1 MNFSENFAVALRALA
16 ANKLRSALTMLG
28 IVIGVGAVVALM
40 ALGTGATADITSSVQ
55 GAGANL
61 VIVVPGR
68 MVRGDQRV
76 QAFLYFSDYEAL
88 RKSLDNIE
96 GIVGSF
102 QTAGTLIYN
111 AESVN
116 VSIIGTMPAYASV
129 RTYEV
134 EYGRFIQE
142 SDRQTRANVAVLG
155 AQTAKDLFHGLN
167 PLGRRVKVN
176 GVGYEVVGVLKGK
189 GGGGGFGGSAD
200 ELALV
205 PLETAYAD
213 LLGANATR
221 DGRLRVTD
229 ISISAVNAEAVDQV
243 MVQTDRLLRRQHKL
257 SRTADADF
265 TVISQA
271 SILSILGTITA
282 TLTSFL
288 GFIAAIALVVGG
300 IGVMNIMLV
309 SVTERTREIGLRK
322 AVGAKRMNILAQFLV
337 ETLTLTL
344 LGGMLGIGLGWL
356 VAVIVRAA
364 NLIKAQ
370 VTSEAILIAFAVTA
384 LVGLLS
390 GLYPAYRASR
400 LNPIDAL
407 RYE

>member
-40 ALGTGATADITSSVQ
+40 ALGTGATADITSQVQ

-76 QAFLYFSDYEAL
+76 QAFMYFADYDLL
-88 RKSLDNIE
+88 RKTLNNVDEIAA
-96 GIVGSF
+96 SF
-102 QTAGTLIYN
+102 QTTGNLIYN
-111 AESVN
+111 TESVN
-116 VSIIGTMPAYASV
+116 VSVIGTMPAYARV
-129 RTYEV
+129 RAYEV
-134 EYGRFIQE
+134 EYGRFI
-142 SDRQTRANVAVLG
+142 SDTDRQTKAPVVVLG
-155 AQTAKDLFHGLN
+155 AQTATDLFHGLN
-167 PLGRRVKVN
+167 PLGRKIKIN
-176 GVGYEVVGVLKGK
+176 GVSFDVVGVLKAK
-189 GGGGGFGGSAD
+189 GGSGGFGGSAD
-200 ELALV
+200 ALSLV
-205 PLETAYAD
+205 PLETAYSD
-213 LLGANATR
+213 LLGANATK
-221 DGRLRVTD
+221 DGKLRVTD
-229 ISISAVNAEAVDQV
+229 ISISASSSEVVNEL
-243 MVQTDRLLRRQHKL
+243 MVQTERLLRRQHKL
-257 SRTADADF
+257 GLKDDLDF
-265 TVISQA
+265 FVFSQA
-271 SILSILGTITA
+271 SILSILATITA

-322 AVGAKRMNILAQFLV
+322 AVGAKRINILSQFLV

-344 LGGMLGIGLGWL
+344 LGGVLGIGVGWL
-356 VAVIVRAA
+356 IAFIVRAL

-370 VTSEAILIAFAVTA
+370 VTPQAIMIAFAVTA

>member
-40 ALGTGATADITSSVQ
+40 ALGTGATADITSQVQ

-61 VIVVPGR
+61 VIVLPGR
-68 MVRGDQRV
+68 MTRGDQRV
-76 QAFLYFSDYEAL
+76 PAFLYYSDYEML
-88 RKSLDNIE
+88 SKSLNNVS
-96 GIVGSF
+96 GIAGSF
-102 QTAGTLIYN
+102 QTVGLLIYN
-111 AESVN
+111 TESVN
-116 VSIIGTMPAYASV
+116 VSVIGTMPAYASV
-129 RTYEV
+129 RAYEV
-134 EYGRFIQE
+134 EYGRFIE
-142 SDRQTRANVAVLG
+142 ARDRQVRARVVVLG
-155 AQTAKDLFHGLN
+155 SKTATDLFHGLN
-167 PLGRRVKVN
+167 PLGRKIKVN
-176 GVGYEVVGVLKGK
+176 GVSFEVVGVLKEK

-205 PLETAYAD
+205 PLETAYTD

-221 DGRLRVTD
+221 DGKLRVTD
-229 ISISAVNAEAVDQV
+229 ISISATDASVVNDL
-243 MVQTDRLLRRQHKL
+243 MVQAERLLRRQHRL
-257 SRTADADF
+257 SLTADLDF
-265 TVISQA
+265 FIFSQA
-271 SILSILGTITA
+271 SILSILATITA

-322 AVGAKRMNILAQFLV
+322 AVGAKRWNIMSQFLV

-344 LGGMLGIGLGWL
+344 LGGVLGIGVGWL
-356 VAVIVRAA
+356 IAFIVRAA

-370 VTSEAILIAFAVTA
+370 VTPQAIAIAFAVTA
-384 LVGLLS
+384 VVGLLS

>member
-40 ALGTGATADITSSVQ
+40 ALGTGATADITSQVQ

-61 VIVVPGR
+61 VIIVPGTIT
-68 MVRGDQRV
+68 RGDQRLPGV
-76 QAFLYFSDYEAL
+76 LYYSDYDVL
-88 RKSLDNIE
+88 SKSLDNVA

-102 QTAGTLIYN
+102 QTSGLLIYN
-111 AESVN
+111 TESVN
-116 VSIIGTMPAYASV
+116 VVVIGTMPAYAPV
-129 RTYEV
+129 RDYDV
-134 EYGRFIQE
+134 EYGRFIE
-142 SDRQTRANVAVLG
+142 ARDRQVRARVVVLG
-155 AQTAKDLFHGLN
+155 SKTATDLFHGLN
-167 PLGRRVKVN
+167 PLGRRIKVN
-176 GVGYEVVGVLKGK
+176 GVSFEVVGVLKEK
-189 GGGGGFGGSAD
+189 GGSGGFGGSAD

-205 PLETAYAD
+205 PLETAYTD

-221 DGRLRVTD
+221 NGRLRVTD
-229 ISISAVNAEAVDQV
+229 ISISATDASAVNNL
-243 MVQTDRLLRRQHKL
+243 MVQAERLLRRQHKL
-257 SRTADADF
+257 GLTADTDF
-265 TVISQA
+265 FIFSQA
-271 SILSILGTITA
+271 SILSILATITA

-322 AVGAKRMNILAQFLV
+322 AVGAKRWNILSQFLV
-337 ETLTLTL
+337 ETVTLTL
-344 LGGMLGIGLGWL
+344 LGGVLGIGVGWL
-356 VAVIVRAA
+356 IAFIVRAA

-370 VTSEAILIAFAVTA
+370 VTPQAIVIAFAVTA
-384 LVGLLS
+384 VVGLLS

>member
-1 MNFSENFAVALRALA
+1 MDLTESFAVALRALA

-40 ALGTGATADITSSVQ
+40 ALGTGATADITSQVQ

-68 MVRGDQRV
+68 TTRGNQRV
-76 QAFLYFSDYEAL
+76 QSVLYYSDYEAL
-88 RKSLDNIE
+88 AKSVPNVVAVAPD
-96 GIVGSF
+96 F
-102 QTAGTLIYN
+102 QTNATLIYN
-111 AESVN
+111 TESTSLGVN
-116 VSIIGTMPAYASV
+116 ATVPAYAEV
-129 RTYEV
+129 RNYEV
-134 EYGRFIQE
+134 DYGRFISE
-142 SDRQTRANVAVLG
+142 ADRSLKARVIVIG
-155 AQTAKDLFHGLN
+155 SQTASDLFHGLN
-167 PLGRRVKVN
+167 PLGRRIKVN
-176 GVGYEVVGVLKGK
+176 GVSFDVIGVLKAK
-189 GGGGGFGGSAD
+189 GGSGPFGASAD
-200 ELALV
+200 SLAMV
-205 PLETAYAD
+205 PLETAYSD
-213 LLGANATR
+213 LLGNAATNN
-221 DGRLRVTD
+221 GKLRVTD
-229 ISISAVNAEAVDQV
+229 INLSAANSDVVNDVMIQAERVV
-243 MVQTDRLLRRQHKL
+243 RRQHKL
-257 SRTADADF
+257 KLTDELDV
-265 TVISQA
+265 TIISQA

-322 AVGAKRMNILAQFLV
+322 AVGAKRMNILSQFLV
-337 ETLTLTL
+337 ETVTLTL
-344 LGGMLGIGLGWL
+344 LGGVLGIGLGWL
-356 VAVIVRAA
+356 VAFVVRAA

-370 VTSEAILIAFAVTA
+370 VTPNAIAIAFAVTA

-390 GLYPAYRASR
+390 GLYPAYRASQ

>member
-40 ALGTGATADITSSVQ
+40 ALGTGATADITSQVQ

-68 MVRGDQRV
+68 MTRGDQRLP
-76 QAFLYFSDYEAL
+76 AYLYYSDYDVL
-88 RKSLDNIE
+88 SKSLNNVS

-102 QTAGTLIYN
+102 QTTGLLIYN
-111 AESVN
+111 TESVN
-116 VSIIGTMPAYASV
+116 VSVIGTMPAYAPV
-129 RTYEV
+129 RNYEV
-134 EYGRFIQE
+134 EYGRFIE
-142 SDRQTRANVAVLG
+142 ARDREVKARVVVLG
-155 AQTAKDLFHGLN
+155 SKTATDLFHGLN
-167 PLGRRVKVN
+167 PLGRKIKVN
-176 GVGYEVVGVLKGK
+176 GVSFEVVGVLKEK

-205 PLETAYAD
+205 PLETAYTD
-213 LLGANATR
+213 LLGATATH
-221 DGRLRVTD
+221 DGKLRVTD
-229 ISISAVNAEAVDQV
+229 ISISATDAGAVNDL
-243 MVQTDRLLRRQHKL
+243 MVQAERLLRRQHKL
-257 SRTADADF
+257 SLTADLDF
-265 TVISQA
+265 FIFSQA
-271 SILSILGTITA
+271 SILSILATITA

-322 AVGAKRMNILAQFLV
+322 AVGAKRWNIMSQFLV

-344 LGGMLGIGLGWL
+344 LGGVLGIGVGWL
-356 VAVIVRAA
+356 IAFIVRAA

-370 VTSEAILIAFAVTA
+370 VTPQAIVIAFAVTA
-384 LVGLLS
+384 VIGLLS

-400 LNPIDAL
+400 LNPIDAR

>member
-40 ALGTGATADITSSVQ
+40 ALGTGATADITSQVQ

-61 VIVVPGR
+61 IIVVPGR
-68 MVRGDQRV
+68 VTRGDQRLPGT
-76 QAFLYFSDYEAL
+76 LYYSDYDVL
-88 RKSLDNIE
+88 SKSLDNLA

-102 QTAGTLIYN
+102 QTTGLLIYN
-111 AESVN
+111 TETVN
-116 VSIIGTMPAYASV
+116 VSVIGTMPAFASV
-129 RTYEV
+129 RAYEV
-134 EYGRFIQE
+134 EYGRFIE
-142 SDRQTRANVAVLG
+142 ARDRQIRARVVVLG
-155 AQTAKDLFHGLN
+155 SKTATDLFHGLN
-167 PLGRRVKVN
+167 PLGRRIKVN
-176 GVGYEVVGVLKGK
+176 GVSFEVVGVLKEK

-200 ELALV
+200 DLALV
-205 PLETAYAD
+205 PLETAYTD
-213 LLGANATR
+213 LLGATATR
-221 DGRLRVTD
+221 NGKLRVTD
-229 ISISAVNAEAVDQV
+229 ISISAADASAVNDL
-243 MVQTDRLLRRQHKL
+243 MVQAERLLRRQHKL
-257 SRTADADF
+257 TLTEDLDF
-265 TVISQA
+265 FIFSQA
-271 SILSILGTITA
+271 SILSILATITA

-322 AVGAKRMNILAQFLV
+322 AVGAKRSNILSQFLV

-344 LGGMLGIGLGWL
+344 LGGVLGIGVGWL
-356 VAVIVRAA
+356 IAFIVRAA

-370 VTSEAILIAFAVTA
+370 VTPQAIAIAFAVTA
-384 LVGLLS
+384 VVGLLS

>member
-40 ALGTGATADITSSVQ
+40 ALGTGATADITSQVQ

-68 MVRGDQRV
+68 MTRGDQRI
-76 QAFLYFSDYEAL
+76 QAFMYYSDYDAL
-88 RKSLDNIE
+88 RKSLDNIDD
-96 GIVGSF
+96 IVASF

-111 AESVN
+111 TESVG
-116 VSIIGTMPAYASV
+116 VSIIGTMPAYAPV
-129 RTYEV
+129 RAYEV

-142 SDRQTRANVAVLG
+142 KDRQVKARVVVLG

-167 PLGRRVKVN
+167 PLGRKIKIN
-176 GVGYEVVGVLKGK
+176 GVSFEVVGVLKAK

-200 ELALV
+200 ELSLV
-205 PLETAYAD
+205 PLETAYSD
-213 LLGANATR
+213 LLGANATH
-221 DGRLRVTD
+221 DGKLRVTD
-229 ISISAVNAEAVDQV
+229 ISISAVSADVVNQV
-243 MVQTDRLLRRQHKL
+243 MVQTERLLRRQHKL
-257 SRTADADF
+257 SLTADLDF
-265 TVISQA
+265 FVISQA
-271 SILSILGTITA
+271 SILSILSAITA

-309 SVTERTREIGLRK
+309 SVTERTHEIGLRK
-322 AVGAKRMNILAQFLV
+322 AVGAKRRNILMQFLV
-337 ETLTLTL
+337 ETVTLTL
-344 LGGMLGIGLGWL
+344 LGGLLGIGLGWL
-356 VAVIVRAA
+356 IAFIVRAL

-370 VTSEAILIAFAVTA
+370 VTPQAILIAFAVTA

-390 GLYPAYRASR
+390 GIYPAYRASR

>member
-1 MNFSENFAVALRALA
+1 MDFSENFAVALRALA

-40 ALGTGATADITSSVQ
+40 ALGTGATADITSQVQ

-68 MVRGDQRV
+68 MTRGDQRV
-76 QAFLYFSDYEAL
+76 QAFLYFADYDVL
-88 RKSLDNIE
+88 KKTLNNTD
-96 GIVGSF
+96 GIAGSF
-102 QTAGTLIYN
+102 QTSGSLIY
-111 AESVN
+111 ATESVN
-116 VSIIGTMPAYASV
+116 VSVIGTMPAYARV
-129 RTYEV
+129 RAYEV
-134 EYGRFIQE
+134 EYGRFISE
-142 SDRQTRANVAVLG
+142 TDRQTKARVVVLG
-155 AQTAKDLFHGLN
+155 AQTATDLFHGLN
-167 PLGRRVKVN
+167 PLGRSIKIN
-176 GVGYEVVGVLKGK
+176 GVSFQVVGVLKAK
-189 GGGGGFGGSAD
+189 GGAGGFGGSAD
-200 ELALV
+200 ALSLV
-205 PLETAYAD
+205 PLETAYSD
-213 LLGANATR
+213 LLGANATK
-221 DGRLRVTD
+221 DGKLRLTD
-229 ISISAVNAEAVDQV
+229 ISISAANSDVVNEL
-243 MVQTDRLLRRQHKL
+243 MVQAERLLRRQHKL
-257 SRTADADF
+257 SLKDDLDF
-265 TVISQA
+265 SVFSQA
-271 SILSILGTITA
+271 SILSILATITA

-322 AVGAKRMNILAQFLV
+322 AVGAKRMNILSQFLV

-344 LGGMLGIGLGWL
+344 LGGLLGIGVGWL
-356 VAVIVRAA
+356 IAFIVRAL

-370 VTSEAILIAFAVTA
+370 VTPQAILIAFVVTA
-384 LVGLLS
+384 VVGLLS

>member
-40 ALGTGATADITSSVQ
+40 ALGTGATADITSQVQ

-61 VIVVPGR
+61 VVVVPGR
-68 MVRGDQRV
+68 TTRGDQRLP
-76 QAFLYFSDYEAL
+76 AFLYYSDYEAL
-88 RKSLDNIE
+88 SKSLDNVA

-102 QTAGTLIYN
+102 QTTGLLIYN
-111 AESVN
+111 TESVN
-116 VSIIGTMPAYASV
+116 TSVIGTMPAYGPV
-129 RTYEV
+129 RAYEV
-134 EYGRFIQE
+134 EYGRFIQAR
-142 SDRQTRANVAVLG
+142 DRETKARVVVLG
-155 AQTAKDLFHGLN
+155 SKTATDLFHGLN
-167 PLGRRVKVN
+167 PLGRKIKVN
-176 GVGYEVVGVLKGK
+176 GVSFEVVGVLKEK

-205 PLETAYAD
+205 PLETAYTD
-213 LLGANATR
+213 LLGGNATH
-221 DGRLRVTD
+221 DGKLRVTD
-229 ISISAVNAEAVDQV
+229 ISISATDAGVVNDL
-243 MVQTDRLLRRQHKL
+243 MVQAERLLRRQHKL
-257 SRTADADF
+257 SLTADLDF
-265 TVISQA
+265 FIFSQA
-271 SILSILGTITA
+271 SILSILNTITA

-322 AVGAKRMNILAQFLV
+322 AVGAKRWNILSQFLV

-344 LGGMLGIGLGWL
+344 LGGVLGIGVGWL
-356 VAVIVRAA
+356 VAFVVRAA

-370 VTSEAILIAFAVTA
+370 VTPQAIVIAFVVTA
-384 LVGLLS
+384 IVGLLS

>member
-40 ALGTGATADITSSVQ
+40 ALGTGATADITSQVQ

-61 VIVVPGR
+61 IIVVPGR
-68 MVRGDQRV
+68 VTRGDQRLPG
-76 QAFLYFSDYEAL
+76 ALYYSDYDVL
-88 RKSLDNIE
+88 SKSLDNLA

-102 QTAGTLIYN
+102 QTTGLLIYN
-111 AESVN
+111 TETVN
-116 VSIIGTMPAYASV
+116 VSVIGTMPAFASV
-129 RTYEV
+129 RAYEV
-134 EYGRFIQE
+134 EYGRFIE
-142 SDRQTRANVAVLG
+142 ARDRQIRARVVVLG
-155 AQTAKDLFHGLN
+155 SKTATDLFHGLN
-167 PLGRRVKVN
+167 PLGRRIKVN
-176 GVGYEVVGVLKGK
+176 GVSFEVVGVLKEK

-200 ELALV
+200 DLALV
-205 PLETAYAD
+205 PLETAYTD

-221 DGRLRVTD
+221 NGKLRVTD
-229 ISISAVNAEAVDQV
+229 ISISAADASAVNDL
-243 MVQTDRLLRRQHKL
+243 MVQAERLLRRQHKL
-257 SRTADADF
+257 TLTEDLDF
-265 TVISQA
+265 FIFSQA
-271 SILSILGTITA
+271 SILSILATITA

-322 AVGAKRMNILAQFLV
+322 AVGAKRWNILSQFLV

-344 LGGMLGIGLGWL
+344 LGGVLGIGVGWL
-356 VAVIVRAA
+356 IAFIVRAA

-370 VTSEAILIAFAVTA
+370 VTPQAIAIAFAVTA
-384 LVGLLS
+384 VVGLLS